1 MEKKER
7 RFYTK
12 EFKREAVNLVTE
24 QGYEVGEAAENLGV
38 HQSLLRRWK
47 KQLEKEGAHAF
58 PGKGHMTPE
67 QEELHRLR
75 KENKQLRMEREILK
89 KATAFFVKESK

>member
-67 QEELHRLR
+67 QEEFHRLR

-89 KATAFFVKESK
+89 K